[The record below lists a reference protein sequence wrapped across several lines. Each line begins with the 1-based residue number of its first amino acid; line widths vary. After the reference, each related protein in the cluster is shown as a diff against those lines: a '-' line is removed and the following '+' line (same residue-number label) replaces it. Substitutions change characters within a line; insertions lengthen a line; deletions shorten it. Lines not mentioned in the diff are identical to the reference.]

1 MIACPFGSRVLACV
15 RLLALFSS
23 LVPFTLVQFVL
34 IRSGSRRELAFKR
47 EYYRRMCRL
56 MGLRIER
63 RGKVSRERPTL
74 LVANH
79 VSYFDIAALGA
90 LVEGSFVSRAD
101 VREWPLIGWSASIQ
115 GTVFIERDRSQVRSH
130 TDQVRERLEG
140 GENLML
146 FPEGTSSNG
155 THVLPFK
162 SALFSVAEY
171 RIEERPLTVQ
181 PVSIAYTK
189 LDGVPMGRYLR
200 PLFAWYGDMGFFD
213 HLFCA
218 LSLGV
223 VTVVVEFHPVVRSD
237 EFENR
242 KMLSEHC
249 RDTITFGLSSALA
262 GRRTGAKPPAALTA
276 TA

>member
-1 MIACPFGSRVLACV
+1 MSDCPFGSRLLALA
-15 RLLALFSS
+15 RLIALFSS
-23 LVPFTLVQFVL
+23 LVPFTLVQFAL
-34 IRSGSRRELAFKR
+34 SKSGSRRTHAFKR
-47 EYYRRMCRL
+47 EYYARMCRL

-63 RGKVSRERPTL
+63 RGKVSRKRPAL
-74 LVANH
+74 FVANH

-90 LVEGSFVSRAD
+90 LVEGNFVSRAD
-101 VREWPLIGWSASIQ
+101 VRKWPLIGWSASVQ
-115 GTVFIERDRSQVRSH
+115 GTVFIERDRSQVRAH
-130 TDQVRERLEG
+130 TDQVRERLERR
-140 GENLML
+140 ENLIL
-146 FPEGTSSNG
+146 FPEGTSGNG

-171 RIEERPLTVQ
+171 RVEERPLAVQ

-200 PLFAWYGDMGFFD
+200 PLFAWYGDMGFFN

-223 VTVVVEFHPVVRSD
+223 VTVVVEFHPVVRLD
-237 EFENR
+237 EFESR

-249 RDTITFGLSSALA
+249 KNVITLGLSDALS
-262 GRRTGAKPPAALTA
+262 GRRTESRPPAALTA